1 MFYTGAQGNL
11 LKNVRSG
18 QLEKDVEDEGS
29 YHARRENI
37 EGIFGKID
45 HNAVIHIHGIKWY
58 R

>member
-45 HNAVIHIHGIKWY
+45 NHAVIDIHGI
-58 R
+58 